1 MSTAVTLTGTLGQ
14 DPELRFT
21 QAGKAVVSLSMVTS
35 KSVKGDDGKWQDTET
50 TWWRV
55 TAWDQMAE
63 NCAETLQKGDPVIVV
78 GRTFMETFEDKS
90 GVERQSL
97 KVSAFNVGLDLRR
110 RSASVLRDK
119 QPVSVNSPV
128 SDDSW
133 GVSVQDDI
141 PPF

>member
-21 QAGKAVVSLSMVTS
+21 QAGKAVVSLNLVTS

-63 NCAETLQKGDPVIVV
+63 NVAETLQKGDPVIVV

-97 KVSAFNVGLDLRR
+97 KVSAFNIGLDLRR

-119 QPVSVNSPV
+119 QPVSVKSPV
-128 SDDSW
+128 SDDPW

>member
-1 MSTAVTLTGTLGQ
+1 MSTTVTLTGTLGQ

-35 KSVKGDDGKWQDTET
+35 KSVKGEDGKWQDTET

-97 KVSAFNVGLDLRR
+97 KVSAFNVGLDLKR

-119 QPVSVNSPV
+119 QPVSVKAPV
-128 SDDSW
+128 GDDPW
-133 GVSVQDDI
+133 AVPVQDDI

>member
-1 MSTAVTLTGTLGQ
+1 MSTTVTLTGTLGQ

-35 KSVKGDDGKWQDTET
+35 KSVKGEDGKWQDTET

-55 TAWDQMAE
+55 TAWDQLAE

-97 KVSAFNVGLDLRR
+97 KVSAFNVGLDLKR
-110 RSASVLRDK
+110 RSASVSRDK
-119 QPVSVNSPV
+119 QPVAVKSSVG
-128 SDDSW
+128 DDPW
-133 GVSVQDDI
+133 AVSVQDDI